1 MSAFEDINA
10 ADFDMGGETTDD
22 LILTGS
28 WYNAAGE
35 LDLNAIQS
43 LREQTIKQSE
53 ISNSQTLSESLEFN
67 ASSEL
72 ARGLLALSS
81 FDNRPRILDLKGTHA
96 RILLDA
102 IQTVRVHFIA
112 PVYHFPMNPVAG
124 HIQAR
129 RPYSSSAPVP
139 PHQAGRC

>member
-1 MSAFEDINA
+1 MTAFEDINA
-10 ADFDMGGETTDD
+10 ADFDIGDDTIDD

-28 WYNAAGE
+28 WYNNAGE

-53 ISNSQTLSESLEFN
+53 ISNSHTLSESLDFN

-72 ARGLLALSS
+72 AKGLIALSS
-81 FDNRPRILDLKGTHA
+81 FENRPRILDLKGTHA

-102 IQTVRVHFIA
+102 IQTVRVHLIS
-112 PVYHFPMNPVAG
+112 PVYHLPINPVAR
-124 HIQAR
+124 HLQAR
-129 RPYSSSAPVP
+129 TPFSSSALVP
-139 PHQAGRC
+139 PHQIGRC